1 MVEGIHFDR
10 RYFRP
15 AELGHRALAAS
26 LSDIAAMGGNPLYYG
41 ISLGLTGAESVEAVE
56 ALYDGFFALAA
67 PLGVELLGGDTVR
80 SPQALLIDAVAIGLA
95 EAGRAVYRGGA
106 RPGDQLFVTG
116 ALGMSAWG
124 LQLLQ
129 SGTFQ
134 REHPAVQAHLRP
146 VPRVAAGRQLNL
158 WGVTAMTDV
167 TDGLAAELLALS
179 AAGGVGLRV
188 MAEQIPT
195 PPGLPSRQGLELALY
210 GGEDFELLFAVPSS
224 LAPSLSDRLGELGL
238 KAGWIG
244 EVRPQAEG
252 LTLVGAPDGFRWEGG
267 AYDHFRR
274 GD

>member
-56 ALYDGFFALAA
+56 ALYDGFFALAV

-80 SPQALLIDAVAIGLA
+80 SPRAMLLDAVAIGEA
-95 EAGRAVYRGGA
+95 EGGRAIYRGGA
-106 RPGDQLFVTG
+106 AIGDQLFVTG
-116 ALGMSAWG
+116 PLGLSAWG
-124 LQLLQ
+124 LELLQ
-129 SGTFQ
+129 GDNVD

-146 VPRVAAGRQLNL
+146 VPRVEAGRLLNR

-167 TDGLAAELLALS
+167 TDGLEAELSALI
-179 AAGGVGLRV
+179 AAGGIGLRV
-188 MAEQIPT
+188 LAERIPT
-195 PPGLPSRQGLELALY
+195 PSGLPRTRGLELALY
-210 GGEDFELLFAVPSS
+210 GGEDFELLFAAPPS
-224 LAPSLSDRLGELGL
+224 LAPSLSERLGELGL
-238 KAGWIG
+238 TAGWIG
-244 EVRPQAEG
+244 EVRPAVEG
-252 LTLVGAPDGFRWEGG
+252 LTLVGAPVDLRREGG

-274 GD
+274 GR